1 MGQKNGFQRIV
12 ALGNLGKDVDFRYTQ
27 NGKMMI
33 SFSLGVTT
41 GFGDNSH
48 TEWFNVAKVG
58 EGLDKIAEYLKK
70 GKCVLVEGKLKTTRR
85 DGEDG
90 KPKYW
95 TTLWADSIT
104 LMADGNGNGN
114 GNTKSGKSDDDVPTG
129 GGEDEIPF

>member
-1 MGQKNGFQRIV
+1 MGQKNGYQRLI
-12 ALGNLGKDVDFRYTQ
+12 ALGNLGKDADLRYTQ
-27 NGKMMI
+27 GSGKPMI

-41 GFGDNSH
+41 GFGDNKH

-58 EGLDKIAEYLKK
+58 EGVEKIAEYLKK
-70 GKCVLVEGKLKTTRR
+70 GKCVLVEGKLKTTSREG
-85 DGEDG
+85 DDG

-114 GNTKSGKSDDDVPTG
+114 GNGKSGKSDDDVPTN
-129 GGEDEIPF
+129 GEDEIPF